1 MKIKKGGTK
10 EDFRFYY
17 NLRIIIK
24 TKHRKS
30 VQGNVH
36 NRKPNPEL
44 YSFIFKNRSNDQGTE
59 PDL

>member
-1 MKIKKGGTK
+1 ML
-10 EDFRFYY
+10 E
-17 NLRIIIK
+17 LK